1 MGVINNVTQEIR
13 KEGLFHWMLRQLDVL
28 ITRLTTGLNWNDLRS
43 MARGDEARRPNPRLT
58 VHSESFFF
66 HIKPSYYHQS
76 VTKIG
81 HTFRLGLLS
90 TYFFLIELVTGIFLM
105 IYYAPTPE
113 RAYGDM
119 LNIISGVPFGQF
131 MRDIHRLGAEA
142 MVIVVFLHMVRTYL
156 TGSYKKPRQFTWLTG
171 VILLLATLFL
181 SFSGYLLP
189 WDQLA
194 YWAVTIGGSMID
206 KAPPPVLG
214 QTVQLIL
221 LGAPSIGAAGLLR
234 FYLLHVLFVPLVVIF
249 VFFIHYYKVVRV
261 GISLPSSQEEIG
273 QDTAKRVPA
282 DKRRY
287 YLPDVFTDEMVFLGL
302 ITFILLAL
310 IIFNVY
316 PGAPLEHHA
325 NPNKT
330 PLHTEAPWYF
340 LWIQGLLKLGD
351 PTIMGVVVPTI
362 VFGLLA
368 VIPYIDF
375 NPSRKAKDRPVAI
388 ALWMFSMAVLVV
400 LTWMGT
406 PYFMVESPPAEE
418 VVQIM
423 MPEEKDGP
431 VRQTDWDLL
440 TVGEWDTTA
449 DNSAASFGVQQLMVL
464 MNDLIH
470 EEHVKVVE
478 RHEAKVKDLRSIRNP
493 TPAEQE
499 ELAKLQATDP
509 GLPNGSGKMIIEN
522 WQEGLK
528 KVTMRVFWTPEGD
541 SEQTF
546 EKTFYIH
553 DNSNY
558 DGR

>member
-1 MGVINNVTQEIR
+1 MSIANNVMQEIR
-13 KEGLFHWMLRQLDVL
+13 KEGLFQWMLRQLDVL
-28 ITRLTTGLNWNDLRS
+28 ITRLTTGLNWNDLRGL
-43 MARGDEARRPNPRLT
+43 ARGDEPRRPNPRLT

-66 HIKPSYYHQS
+66 HIKPSYYHQA
-76 VTKIG
+76 VTKFN

-90 TYFFLIELVTGIFLM
+90 TYFFILETITGVFLM
-105 IYYAPTPE
+105 IFYAPTPE
-113 RAYGDM
+113 RAYSDM
-119 LNIISGVPFGQF
+119 IKILTGVPFGQF
-131 MRDIHRLGAEA
+131 MRDIHRLGAEG
-142 MVIVVFLHMVRTYL
+142 MVIVVFLHMVRTFL

-171 VILLLATLFL
+171 VVLLLATLL
-181 SFSGYLLP
+181 MSFSGYLLP

-194 YWAVTIGGSMID
+194 YWAVTIGTSMAD
-206 KAPPPVLG
+206 KAP
-214 QTVQLIL
+214 LIGTQVKLLL
-221 LGAPSIGAAGLLR
+221 LGAPSIGAGGLLR

-261 GISLPSSQEEIG
+261 GISLPSGEEEVG

-310 IIFNVY
+310 IIFNIY

-351 PTIMGVVVPTI
+351 PTMMGVILPGLI
-362 VFGLLA
+362 FGLLA
-368 VIPYIDF
+368 FIPYIDF

-388 ALWMFSMAVLVV
+388 SLWMFSMAVLVV

-406 PYFMVESPPAEE
+406 PFFMVESPPAEE

-431 VRQTDWDLL
+431 VRKVDWDRL
-440 TVGEWDTTA
+440 TLGEWDTTQNNA
-449 DNSAASFGVQQLMVL
+449 GASFDLQQIMLQYGE
-464 MNDLIH
+464 LIH
-470 EEHVKVVE
+470 EEHAKAVE
-478 RHEAKVKDLRSIRNP
+478 RHEAKLEKARNIKNP
-493 TPAEQE
+493 DADQQAT
-499 ELAKLQATDP
+499 LAKLEATDP
-509 GLPNGSGKMIIEN
+509 GLPNGYGKMIIES

-528 KVTMRVFWTPEGD
+528 KITMRVFWTPAGSD
-541 SEQTF
+541 QQTF
-546 EKTFYIH
+546 EKTFYV
-553 DNSNY
+553 DDDSNY
-558 DGR
+558 DQ

>member
-13 KEGLFHWMLRQLDVL
+13 KEGLFQWMMRQLDVL
-28 ITRLTTGLNWNDLRS
+28 ITRLTTGLNWNDLRGL
-43 MARGDEARRPNPRLT
+43 ARGDEPRRPNPRLT

-66 HIKPSYYHQS
+66 HIKPSYYHQA

-90 TYFFLIELVTGIFLM
+90 TYFFIIELVTGIFLM

-119 LNIISGVPFGQF
+119 LNIISSVPFGQF

-171 VILLLATLFL
+171 VILLLATLLL

-206 KAPPPVLG
+206 KAPPPALG
-214 QTVQLIL
+214 QTVQLLL
-221 LGAPSIGAAGLLR
+221 LGAPAIGAAGLLR

-310 IIFNVY
+310 IIFGIY

-351 PTIMGVVVPTI
+351 PTLMGVIVPTI

-368 VIPYIDF
+368 IIPYIDF

-388 ALWMFSMAVLVV
+388 ALWMLSMAVLVV

-431 VRQTDWDLL
+431 VRKTDWDKL
-440 TVGEWDTTA
+440 TVGEWDTTR
-449 DNSAASFGVQQLMVL
+449 DNSAASFDVQQLMVL
-464 MNDLIH
+464 YDELIH
-470 EEHVKVVE
+470 HEHEKVVDQ
-478 RHEAKVKDLRSIRNP
+478 HAAKVRRLQRERNP
-493 TPAEQE
+493 TPAQQT
-499 ELAKLQATDP
+499 ELENLLATDP

-522 WQEGLK
+522 WQESLK
-528 KVTMRVFWTPEGD
+528 KITMRVFWTPEGN

-546 EKTFYIH
+546 EKTFYVH
-553 DNSNY
+553 RDSDY
-558 DGR
+558 DKR